1 MRKVMW
7 LKIFRGNEILYKAD
21 GTPSNENQIVKLL
34 HGTLE
39 CSNYLKYL
47 RGSGLCKVDVVRLQ
61 EQIGNEFRDIEIPD
75 ELREEVRLAHE
86 GSDEVVLTDEQKR
99 IKELE
104 ETVKSLSE
112 LMKLKTKEPVKDD
125 VLIIEEDKVKDVVE
139 KSNGEVSS
147 LDDLK
152 EMYKEKFGKKPFY
165 SWDADKLKE
174 KLDI

>member
-112 LMKLKTKEPVKDD
+112 LMKLKSSPKEVVD
-125 VLIIEEDKVKDVVE
+125 EDVVE

>member
-47 RGSGLCKVDVVRLQ
+47 RGSGLCKVEVVRLQ
-61 EQIGNEFRDIEIPD
+61 EQVGNEFRDIEIPD

-104 ETVKSLSE
+104 EKLNSLTEMMKIKSSP
-112 LMKLKTKEPVKDD
+112 KEV
-125 VLIIEEDKVKDVVE
+125 VVEDVVE
-139 KSNGEVSS
+139 KSNGEVS

>member
-47 RGSGLCKVDVVRLQ
+47 RGSGLCKVDVVKLQ
-61 EQIGNEFRDIEIPD
+61 EQVGNEFRDIEIPD

-112 LMKLKTKEPVKDD
+112 LMKLKSSPKEVVD
-125 VLIIEEDKVKDVVE
+125 EDVVE